1 MSKMTVSDALQYC
14 ERTNDHGCS
23 TEEKDHLIQSTKKI
37 KSTTDHKDA
46 VVGETV
52 SLETNNG
59 DLNSNPQSP
68 KIMAEDNES
77 QIGAPVIADNQ
88 AIAKVFEVPKSFKQA
103 LIRSRFNES
112 VNEKNFD
119 CDVESFSSNEDVP
132 SITDITETE
141 VEAMEEE
148 RDSISK
154 VTIPSN
160 LWRKVREPWRKCLI
174 VSLLGKTIG
183 YKLFMAKVTKIWD
196 LQGDFEAL
204 VIRHGFFIVK
214 FDMMEDYT
222 KVFSSGP
229 WVALDHY
236 VTVRRWQQEFKSD
249 EAKEDTIAIWVRF
262 PNLPIEYYNENVLFH
277 IAKVLGTPLKI
288 DINTAMAA
296 RGRYARVCIEM
307 DLRKPLISQIAIGKY
322 IYHVEYEHLH
332 LFCFSCG
339 RVGHRRNSYSDGIMP
354 KTTSQGPA
362 ATGHEEHLQASPNID
377 PSLSKFGPWMT
388 VPKSFRNHKGPN
400 PRRNNTQQRNRFE
413 AL

>member
-119 CDVESFSSNEDVP
+119 CDVESFSSNKDEP

-141 VEAMEEE
+141 VEAMVEE

-183 YKLFMAKVTKIWD
+183 YKLFMAKVKKIWG
-196 LQGDFEAL
+196 LQGNFEAL
-204 VIRHGFFIVK
+204 VIKHGFFIVK

-222 KVFSSGP
+222 KVFTSGP

-236 VTVRRWQQEFKSD
+236 VTVGRWQQDFKSD
-249 EAKEDTIAIWVRF
+249 EAEEDTTAMWVRF
-262 PNLPIEYYNENVLFH
+262 PYLPIEYYNEKVLFH

-296 RGRYARVCIEM
+296 RGRYAWVCVEM
-307 DLRKPLISQIAIGKY
+307 DPRKPLISQIAIGQLK
-322 IYHVEYEHLH
+322 L
-332 LFCFSCG
+332 
-339 RVGHRRNSYSDGIMP
+339 
-354 KTTSQGPA
+354 
-362 ATGHEEHLQASPNID
+362 NID
-377 PSLSKFGPWMT
+377 GSRKSGGNGGFGGLI
-388 VPKSFRNHKGPN
+388 RNERGAWVCGYYG
-400 PRRNNTQQRNRFE
+400 R
-413 AL
+413 L